1 MTPKTKI
8 VIEVTEV
15 SVEAPLRDGARAWI
29 HELGFF
35 STLAKAGTF
44 VRKRI
49 VEKADETDDDG
60 IRY

>member
-35 STLAKAGTF
+35 SSARGSSRRPTRPMTTASGT
-44 VRKRI
+44 R
-49 VEKADETDDDG
+49 T
-60 IRY
+60 